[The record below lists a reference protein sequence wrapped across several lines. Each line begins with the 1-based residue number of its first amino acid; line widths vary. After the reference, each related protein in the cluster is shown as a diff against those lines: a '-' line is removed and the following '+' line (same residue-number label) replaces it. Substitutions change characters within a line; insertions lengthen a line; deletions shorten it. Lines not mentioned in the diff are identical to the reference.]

1 MKGKFIVAIDGPAG
15 SGKSTIAKL
24 IAQHFNFLY
33 VDTGAMYRA
42 LTFKAMEEGID
53 LKDTRKLQ
61 LLMDKT
67 KIDLEYLS
75 KNSTRVFLDDRDV
88 TLVIRSPEVTNSVFY
103 IAKDAAVRKK
113 MVDSQRSLARRHK
126 KAVLEGRDIGTVV
139 FPDADV
145 KFFLDAKLGE
155 RAGRRLKELK
165 GRESKAK
172 VSFKQ
177 IKQDISKRDVKDKTR
192 KVAPLKR
199 AADAIYIDT
208 TNFSIKEVFQKVREK
223 VENAL

>member
-1 MKGKFIVAIDGPAG
+1 M
-15 SGKSTIAKL
+15 
-24 IAQHFNFLY
+24 
-33 VDTGAMYRA
+33 
-42 LTFKAMEEGID
+42 
-53 LKDTRKLQ
+53 
-61 LLMDKT
+61 
-67 KIDLEYLS
+67 
-75 KNSTRVFLDDRDV
+75 
-88 TLVIRSPEVTNSVFY
+88 
-103 IAKDAAVRKK
+103 
-113 MVDSQRSLARRHK
+113 
-126 KAVLEGRDIGTVV
+126 LEGRDIGTVV

-177 IKQDISKRDVKDKTR
+177 IKQDISKRDEKDKTR

>member
-75 KNSTRVFLDDRDV
+75 KNS
-88 TLVIRSPEVTNSVFY
+88 
-103 IAKDAAVRKK
+103 
-113 MVDSQRSLARRHK
+113 
-126 KAVLEGRDIGTVV
+126 IGI
-139 FPDADV
+139 
-145 KFFLDAKLGE
+145 E
-155 RAGRRLKELK
+155 RWHL
-165 GRESKAK
+165 
-172 VSFKQ
+172 
-177 IKQDISKRDVKDKTR
+177 
-192 KVAPLKR
+192 
-199 AADAIYIDT
+199 
-208 TNFSIKEVFQKVREK
+208 
-223 VENAL
+223 